1 MNSGLSNC
9 LVFWRYYNLLMQR
22 GGNMAIKGFL
32 TAVVL
37 ALTLCAPSEALSEES
52 DSGSDTMS
60 GSISLGYNRVEQANS
75 YTFEVDFANFA
86 TEHVSFGVG
95 FFLIDNGNLPS
106 GLRDYPPPTGVNTVD
121 VGGFND
127 NETGGYLRLGGV
139 FSGFRIFG
147 MLGASDVDKKYVV
160 KSTLSD
166 IHYVTEVETGDVHM
180 LYGAGIGYLMFNKV
194 LVQYQYDNIRKSLVM
209 VGLSF
214 N

>member
-1 MNSGLSNC
+1 
-9 LVFWRYYNLLMQR
+9 
-22 GGNMAIKGFL
+22 MAIKVFL

-37 ALTLCAPSEALSEES
+37 ALTLCAPSETLSEES
-52 DSGSDTMS
+52 DFGSDDMS
-60 GSISLGYNRVEQANS
+60 GSISLGYNRVEDANS
-75 YTFEVDFANFA
+75 YTFEVDFVAFA
-86 TEHVSFGVG
+86 TGRVSFGVG

-106 GLRDYPPPTGVNTVD
+106 GLRDYPPPSGVNTVD
-121 VGGFND
+121 VDRFND
-127 NETGGYLRLGGV
+127 NETGGYLRLGRV

-194 LVQYQYDNIRKSLVM
+194 LVQYQYDNIRKSLIM